1 MAVFVHIFQI
11 LNFPGLETIIYNKQ
25 KGFGERKIMAE
36 QNIRK
41 SFKEIYTS
49 YCEKSFN
56 DEFTLDSINLI
67 FEIGNEVFFKDNE
80 EQIENI
86 LNRPPSNAPDIT
98 DDEPYSFDRSLAI
111 YEQLK
116 PEHPAVNPELI
127 QKIFEV
133 NSRFAWMDYK
143 DKYFDYILS
152 IYKEYTDDEYINYLA
167 SVIFYEEKNYHE
179 ALRCINF
186 SISQNGSSS
195 LYTHIKGLCLMQLGE
210 FESARTFLYQ
220 ALFLIELLQD
230 VPPRL
235 KGNPEVYPNYPIEYH
250 TSADLVRSDLSRLD
264 KVDAFYDY
272 NIAPLIESQ
281 SV

>member
-1 MAVFVHIFQI
+1 V
-11 LNFPGLETIIYNKQ
+11 K
-25 KGFGERKIMAE
+25 KIMAG

-41 SFKEIYTS
+41 SFQEIYNS
-49 YCEKSFN
+49 YCEKSYS
-56 DEFTLDSINLI
+56 DEFTLDSINIIL
-67 FEIGNEVFFKDNE
+67 EIGNEVFYKDNE
-80 EQIENI
+80 QEIESL
-86 LNRPPSNAPDIT
+86 LNRPPSNAPDIL

-116 PEHPAVNPELI
+116 PAHPAVNPELI
-127 QKIFEV
+127 QKIFEA
-133 NSRFAWMDYK
+133 NSKLAWLEYK
-143 DKYFDYILS
+143 DKYFEYIIS
-152 IYKEYTDDEYINYLA
+152 IYKDYPDDEYINYLA
-167 SVIFYEEKNYHE
+167 SVIFHEEKNYQE
-179 ALRCINF
+179 ALRCINLA
-186 SISQNGSSS
+186 ITKNASSS
-195 LYTHIKGLCLMQLGE
+195 LYTHIKGLILMQLGE
-210 FESARTFLYQ
+210 FESARTFMYQ

-250 TSADLVRSDLSRLD
+250 TSADLVRSDLNRLD

>member
-1 MAVFVHIFQI
+1 
-11 LNFPGLETIIYNKQ
+11 
-25 KGFGERKIMAE
+25 MAE

-41 SFKEIYTS
+41 SFKQIYDS
-49 YCEKSFN
+49 YCEKSYN

-67 FEIGNEVFFKDNE
+67 FEIGNDVFFNDNE
-80 EQIENI
+80 NEIESL
-86 LNRPPSNAPDIT
+86 LNRPPSNAPDIM

-116 PEHPAVNPELI
+116 PDHSAVNPELI
-127 QKIFEV
+127 QKIFET
-133 NSRFAWMDYK
+133 NSKFAWMEYK
-143 DKYFDYILS
+143 DKYFEYIIS
-152 IYKEYTDDEYINYLA
+152 IYNEYTDDEYINYLA
-167 SVIFYEEKNYHE
+167 SVIFYEEKNYDE

-186 SISQNGSSS
+186 SLAQNGSSS

-235 KGNPEVYPNYPIEYH
+235 KGSPEVYPNYPIEYH
-250 TSADLVRSDLSRLD
+250 TSADLVRSDLHRLD

-272 NIAPLIESQ
+272 NITPLIENQ

>member
-1 MAVFVHIFQI
+1 MAQ
-11 LNFPGLETIIYNKQ
+11 
-25 KGFGERKIMAE
+25 

-41 SFKEIYTS
+41 SFQEIYKRYKKKS
-49 YCEKSFN
+49 YN
-56 DEFTLDSINLI
+56 NEFTLDSINMI
-67 FEIGNEVFFKDNE
+67 FEIGNDVFYKDNVDE
-80 EQIENI
+80 IEDI
-86 LNRPPSNAPDIT
+86 INRPPSNAPDIL

-116 PEHPAVNPELI
+116 PEFSNICPELI
-127 QKIFEV
+127 QRIFEA
-133 NSRFAWMDYK
+133 NSKFAWIEYKKKYFNYIQSVYK
-143 DKYFDYILS
+143 DYN
-152 IYKEYTDDEYINYLA
+152 DDEYINYLA
-167 SVIFYEEKNYHE
+167 SVVFYEKKDYDE
-179 ALRCINF
+179 ALKCINY
-186 SISQNGSSS
+186 SITQNGSSS

-220 ALFLIELLQD
+220 SLFLIELLQD

-250 TSADLVRSDLSRLD
+250 TSADLVRMDLNRLD

-272 NIAPLIESQ
+272 NIAPLVENL